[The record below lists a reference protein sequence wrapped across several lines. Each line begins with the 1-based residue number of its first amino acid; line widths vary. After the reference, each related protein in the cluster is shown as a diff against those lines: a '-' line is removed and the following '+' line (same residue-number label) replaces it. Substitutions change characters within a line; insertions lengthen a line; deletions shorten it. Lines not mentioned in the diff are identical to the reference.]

1 MKLINE
7 KLLNDTL
14 NPLIWNENDTL
25 KQDVKTS
32 LLNIVNKFLEGL
44 DKNNIRVD
52 VRDARIVG
60 SNASYNYTLNSDL
73 DIHVIVNMNIFD
85 EETKRIMNLI
95 YNYYK
100 SSFNDKYNIKVKG
113 INVELYIEEEGQEAV
128 SNGIYSL
135 YKDKW
140 IKKPQLLEEPQ
151 VNIDEPL
158 NYMINKYLD
167 IELMN
172 NKEKAQ
178 SFLDTLYINRVRSL
192 ALEGEFGVD
201 NLIFKEFRNRGYIDK
216 LKEIIK
222 EGESKELSLE
232 SLQELL
238 K

>member
-25 KQDVKTS
+25 KQDVKVS

-85 EETKRIMNLI
+85 EETRRIMNLI

-192 ALEGEFGVD
+192 ALEGEFGID

>member
-25 KQDVKTS
+25 KQDVKVS

-85 EETKRIMNLI
+85 EETRRIMNLI

>member
-25 KQDVKTS
+25 KQDVKVS

-135 YKDKW
+135 YKDEW

-158 NYMINKYLD
+158 NYMVNKYLD